1 MANLRNYFILT
12 SLNLQNNSLF
22 PTPGSGSIIL
32 QEWQE
37 SRLKAIFL
45 LIKVAV
51 QWADVKNE
59 SNLLHLLSHDVLP

>member
-1 MANLRNYFILT
+1 MANLRNYFILA

-32 QEWQE
+32 QE
-37 SRLKAIFL
+37 SRLKAIFF

>member
-32 QEWQE
+32 QE
-37 SRLKAIFL
+37 SRFKAIFF
-45 LIKVAV
+45 LIKVTV

>member
-22 PTPGSGSIIL
+22 PTPGSIIF
-32 QEWQE
+32 QE
-37 SRLKAIFL
+37 SRLKTIFF

-51 QWADVKNE
+51 QWPDVKNE
-59 SNLLHLLSHDVLP
+59 SNLVHLLRP